1 MFYTV
6 IDVFTI
12 CYLSIPRH
20 FCIIGVSSL
29 SYLSKLLYLAD
40 CGPPPMVE
48 RAVLKEYTRFI
59 EGVRLPGTLEGVTR
73 VYECQ
78 ANTVAEGMTSTVC
91 QIDGQWSTTNLY
103 CRRKF

>member
-1 MFYTV
+1 MYLRYV
-6 IDVFTI
+6 IYQFPDISALLVYPVNVT
-12 CYLSIPRH
+12 YR
-20 FCIIGVSSL
+20 
-29 SYLSKLLYLAD
+29 KLLYLAD